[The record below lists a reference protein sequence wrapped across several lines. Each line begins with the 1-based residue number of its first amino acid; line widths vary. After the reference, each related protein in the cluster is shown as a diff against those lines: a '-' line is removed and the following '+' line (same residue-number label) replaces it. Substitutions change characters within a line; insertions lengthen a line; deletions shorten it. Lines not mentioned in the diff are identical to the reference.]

1 MAALARGEIPLQWRI
16 LGNNMPALVCELAP
30 NEKVYADKGSM
41 VYMSGNVELTAKARG
56 GLMKGLARKA
66 LTGEDFFLSEFVP
79 QGGPGVVAFA
89 PHLPGRIIP
98 FDLRG
103 GKVLLGQKTAFLVG
117 EDTVTLET
125 AMQKKIMAGVFGGEG
140 LIIQR
145 YRGEGTV
152 FLEALGDIIEMQ
164 LQPGQKMLVDTGKAV
179 AWEQSV
185 SYDVQAAGGLK
196 TMAFGGE
203 GVFLASLTGPG
214 KIYLQTMSLDELRAS
229 MLIGSGR

>member
-1 MAALARGEIPLQWRI
+1 MKWQI
-16 LGNNMPALVCELAP
+16 LGNNMPALVCELGA
-30 NEKVYADKGSM
+30 NEQVYADKGSM
-41 VYMSGNVELTAKARG
+41 VYMSGNCIMQAKARG
-56 GLMKGLARKA
+56 GIMKGLARKA
-66 LTGEDFFLSEFVP
+66 LTGESFFLSEFVP

-103 GKVLLGQKTAFLVG
+103 GKVLLGQKTAFLVA
-117 EDTVTLET
+117 EDPVVLET

-164 LQPGQKMLVDTGKAV
+164 LQQGQKMLVDTGKAV
-179 AWEQSV
+179 AWENSV
-185 SYDVQAAGGLK
+185 TYDVQTAGGLK

-229 MLIGSGR
+229 MMVGSGR

>member
-1 MAALARGEIPLQWRI
+1 
-16 LGNNMPALVCELAP
+16 MPALVCELDA
-30 NEKVYADKGSM
+30 NEKIYADKGSM
-41 VYMSGNVELTAKARG
+41 IYMSGNVQLSAKARG
-56 GLMKGLARKA
+56 GALKGLARVA
-66 LTGEDFFLSEFVP
+66 LTGESFFLSEFVP
-79 QGGPGVVAFA
+79 QAGPGVVAFA

-103 GKVLLGQKTAFLVG
+103 GKVLLGQKTAFLVA
-117 EDTVTLET
+117 EDSVVLET
-125 AMQKKIMAGVFGGEG
+125 AMQKKVMTAVFGGEG

-152 FLEALGDIIEMQ
+152 FLEALGDIIEMT

-179 AWEQSV
+179 AWENTV
-185 SYDVQAAGGLK
+185 TYDVQTAGGLK

-203 GVFLASLTGPG
+203 GAFLASLTGPG

-229 MLIGSGR
+229 MMLGTGR